1 MILYRFDQ
9 PLLIKALFSLLA
21 SAEKTGFFSNF
32 CQCLLNAVKIGK
44 NYMEIEHMSR
54 NNEKD
59 REIDEIVL
67 TFTCTVANKTKPLD
81 I

>member
-1 MILYRFDQ
+1 
-9 PLLIKALFSLLA
+9 
-21 SAEKTGFFSNF
+21 
-32 CQCLLNAVKIGK
+32 
-44 NYMEIEHMSR
+44 MSR

-67 TFTCTVANKTKPLD
+67 TFSCTVANKTKPLD